1 MTDPGVGFGDDLGL
15 TGDRDQVTRAARKVL
30 DDCKF
35 ILSKLED
42 ETGDQPW
49 RINWVAV
56 VTLLRAVGHVLTK
69 VDGQTEMIRSA
80 SDRLYQKWK
89 SDDPAHEIFR
99 EFIEKERNS
108 VVKEYAIGISE
119 GPVPVVVSFEDPTT
133 GELSGYELDPI
144 GENIYRPMTEGFYEG
159 EDGRTLIELA
169 IDWWEKQLSEVD
181 RVTKNSDGAP

>member
-1 MTDPGVGFGDDLGL
+1 MTK
-15 TGDRDQVTRAARKVL
+15 AARNVL

-42 ETGDQPW
+42 ETDDRQW
-49 RINWVAV
+49 RIHWVAV

-69 VDGQTEMIRSA
+69 VDGQTPRVHSA
-80 SDRLYQKWK
+80 SDQLFRKWK
-89 SDDPAHEIFR
+89 STDPAHEIFR

-119 GPVPVVVSFEDPTT
+119 GPVPVVISFTDPVS
-133 GELSGYELDPI
+133 GELSGYELEPI
-144 GENIYRPMTEGFYEG
+144 GENIYRPMVEDFYEG

-169 IDWWEKQLSEVD
+169 IEWWELQLGEVD
-181 RVTKNSDGAP
+181 RLAAE

>member
-1 MTDPGVGFGDDLGL
+1 
-15 TGDRDQVTRAARKVL
+15 VTRAARKVL

-35 ILSKLED
+35 IFSKLED
-42 ETGDQPW
+42 ETDDQQW
-49 RINWVAV
+49 RIHWVAV

-69 VDGQTEMIRSA
+69 VDGQSEPIRLA
-80 SDRLYQKWK
+80 SDHLFRTWK

-119 GPVPVVVSFEDPTT
+119 GPVPVVISFKDPAT
-133 GELSGYELDPI
+133 GELSGYELNPI
-144 GENIYRPMTEGFYEG
+144 GENIYRPMAEGFYEG

-169 IDWWEKQLSEVD
+169 IDWWEKQLDGVD
-181 RVTKNSDGAP
+181 RAAKASGGAL

>member
-1 MTDPGVGFGDDLGL
+1 MHQPRCITGHAPSRLLDGATPSKSQAIQVFIVLTDPGVDFGDDLGL
-15 TGDRDQVTRAARKVL
+15 TGDRDQVTKAARKVL

-42 ETGDQPW
+42 ETDDQQW
-49 RINWVAV
+49 RIHWIAV

-69 VDGQTEMIRSA
+69 VDSQTERVRTV
-80 SDRLYQKWK
+80 SDRLYQEWR

-99 EFIEKERNS
+99 EFVEKERNS
-108 VVKEYAIGISE
+108 VLKEYAIGISE

-144 GENIYRPMTEGFYEG
+144 GKTS
-159 EDGRTLIELA
+159 TAL
-169 IDWWEKQLSEVD
+169 
-181 RVTKNSDGAP
+181 